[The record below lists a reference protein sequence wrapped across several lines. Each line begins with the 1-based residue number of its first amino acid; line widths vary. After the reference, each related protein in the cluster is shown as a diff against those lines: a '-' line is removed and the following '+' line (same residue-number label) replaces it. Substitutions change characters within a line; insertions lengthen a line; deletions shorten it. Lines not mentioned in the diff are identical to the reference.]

1 METRDKAKTRHT
13 IVETQP
19 RSRLE
24 KQCLATAIENR
35 DKTCL
40 ETLSLAYL
48 RSWRIAAKCLKEGSS
63 WSVLLN
69 PVYTIQPVV
78 KRVWQPA
85 VSCKQT
91 SKQLS
96 NRLSNRLWQPVWQ
109 PCWTNSHCSFNGL
122 SNRVVQPVWQ
132 PAVYT
137 IQPFCQTGCQTGLT
151 SGWMFVYTIQPV
163 VNGCIVYTSIYGFDN
178 RFYRVN
184 GALGLSKRISNSY

>member
-1 METRDKAKTRHT
+1 MHT
-13 IVETQP
+13 TVETQP

-40 ETLSLAYL
+40 ETLSLAYQ

-96 NRLSNRLWQPVWQ
+96 NRLSNR
-109 PCWTNSHCSFNGL
+109 HCSFN
-122 SNRVVQPVWQ
+122 RVERTATVRS
-132 PAVYT
+132 
-137 IQPFCQTGCQTGLT
+137 TGCQTGL
-151 SGWMFVYTIQPV
+151 Y
-163 VNGCIVYTSIYGFDN
+163 NRFDN
-178 RFYRVN
+178 RLYTRYSRFVKPVVKRVWQAVECLYTRYN
-184 GALGLSKRISNSY
+184 RLSTVVSCIQAFTGLTTGFIV